1 MLRRSLLL
9 VLAPL
14 LLVAACGNDADPADD
29 AEGSTTEAPGPDPA
43 DEAALESV
51 EAEPG
56 EEGAAPTLVFD
67 QPFAVSTT
75 VRRVLEPGSG
85 DAAADGSTVVFDFV
99 FVNGRDGAEV
109 SSSYGIEPA
118 TVTVDGNLLAGVR
131 IGLTGAQA
139 GEQALVAIAP
149 ADGFAGQGDD
159 EETGVREDDTLLLF
173 IDVQEVRTPLQRAE
187 GEPVEPVDGL
197 PAVELDEDGKP
208 TITVPDGEP
217 PTELVAQPLIE
228 GEGGIT
234 GLPRS
239 GIRLG
244 TLPVGCSL
252 EAGQQLTV
260 HYTGVLWDGG
270 EQFDSSWDRGSPATF
285 PIGTGGVIDG
295 WDEGLVG
302 RTIGSQVLLVIP
314 PDKGYGDAGQGSI
327 PGGATLVFV
336 VDILDAR

>member
-9 VLAPL
+9 VLAPLL

-228 GEGGIT
+228 GEGA
-234 GLPRS
+234 
-239 GIRLG
+239 
-244 TLPVGCSL
+244 VV

>member
-9 VLAPL
+9 LLASL
-14 LLVAACGNDADPADD
+14 LVVAACADDGDPAGGPAPEA
-29 AEGSTTEAPGPDPA
+29 AEPSGPDPA
-43 DEAALESV
+43 DEASLAEVEV
-51 EAEPG
+51 EAG
-56 EEGAAPTLVFD
+56 AEGAAPALVFD

-85 DAAADGSTVVFDFV
+85 DAAAAGTTVVFDFV
-99 FVNGRDGAEV
+99 FVNGRDGSEV
-109 SSSYGIEPA
+109 SSSYGLEPA
-118 TVTVDGNLLAGVR
+118 AVTVDGNLLDGVR
-131 IGLTGAQA
+131 IGLTGAQP

-159 EETGVREDDTLLLF
+159 EATGVREDDTLLLF
-173 IDVQEVRTPLQRAE
+173 IDVHDVRVPLPRAE
-187 GEPVEPVDGL
+187 GEPVEPVEGM
-197 PAVELDEDGKP
+197 PTVELDDDGAP
-208 TITVPDGEP
+208 TITVPDGDP
-217 PTELVAQPLIE
+217 PTELVVQPLIE
-228 GEGGIT
+228 GAGA
-234 GLPRS
+234 
-239 GIRLG
+239 
-244 TLPVGCSL
+244 VV

-302 RTIGSQVLLVIP
+302 RTVGSQVLLVIP
-314 PDKGYGDAGQGSI
+314 PDKGYGDAAQGSI
-327 PGGATLVFV
+327 PAGATLVFV

>member
-9 VLAPL
+9 LLAPL
-14 LLVAACGNDADPADD
+14 LVLAACGDD
-29 AEGSTTEAPGPDPA
+29 AEPSDDAVETGEERTPDPA
-43 DEAALESV
+43 DESALDEVEV
-51 EAEPG
+51 EAG
-56 EEGAAPTLVFD
+56 AEGAAPTLTFE

-75 VRRVLEPGSG
+75 VRRVLSPGSG
-85 DAAADGSTVVFDFV
+85 EAADEGSTVVFDFV
-99 FVNGRDGAEV
+99 FVNGRDGSEV

-118 TVTVDGNLLAGVR
+118 TVTVDANLLDGVR

-159 EETGVREDDTLLLF
+159 EETGVREDDTLLLYV
-173 IDVQEVRTPLQRAE
+173 DVLEIRTPLQRAE
-187 GEPVEPVDGL
+187 GEPVEPVEGL
-197 PAVELDEDGKP
+197 PTVELDDDGKP

-217 PTELVAQPLIE
+217 PAELVVQPLIE
-228 GEGGIT
+228 GAGA
-234 GLPRS
+234 
-239 GIRLG
+239 
-244 TLPVGCSL
+244 VV

-285 PIGTGGVIDG
+285 PIGTGGVIEG

-314 PDKGYGDAGQGSI
+314 SDKAYGDTGQGTI

>member
-1 MLRRSLLL
+1 MRRTLLLLLAPLL
-9 VLAPL
+9 VLA
-14 LLVAACGNDADPADD
+14 ACGDDTDPADDGAEERTADPAD
-29 AEGSTTEAPGPDPA
+29 ES
-43 DEAALESV
+43 ALEEV
-51 EAEPG
+51 QVEPG
-56 EEGAAPTLVFD
+56 GEGEAPTLTFE
-67 QPFAVSTT
+67 QPFAVTTT

-85 DAAADGSTVVFDFV
+85 EAAAEGSTVVFDFV
-99 FVNGRDGAEV
+99 FVNGRDGSEV
-109 SSSYGIEPA
+109 SSSYGLEPP
-118 TVTVDGNLLAGVR
+118 TVTIDDNLLAGVR
-131 IGLTGAQA
+131 IGLTGAQP

-173 IDVQEVRTPLQRAE
+173 VDVKDVRTPLPRAE
-187 GEPVEPVDGL
+187 GEAVEPAEGL
-197 PAVELDEDGKP
+197 PTVELDDDGKP
-208 TITVPDGEP
+208 TITVPAGEP
-217 PTELVAQPLIE
+217 PSDLVVQPLIE
-228 GEGGIT
+228 GAGPE
-234 GLPRS
+234 
-239 GIRLG
+239 
-244 TLPVGCSL
+244 V

-285 PIGTGGVIDG
+285 PIGTGGVIEG

-314 PDKGYGDAGQGSI
+314 PEKAYGDTGQGTI